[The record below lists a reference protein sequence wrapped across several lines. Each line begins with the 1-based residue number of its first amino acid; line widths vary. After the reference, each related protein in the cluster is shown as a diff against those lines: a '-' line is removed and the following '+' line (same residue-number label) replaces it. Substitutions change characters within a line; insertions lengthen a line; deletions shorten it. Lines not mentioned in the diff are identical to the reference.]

1 MLDTMLLNKEQQ
13 QAVECADLES
23 TDSISNNN
31 QAPLLIIAGAG
42 TGKTNTLAH
51 KTAQLIL
58 NGKSPDRILL
68 MTFARRAASELS
80 SRANR
85 IVEQQLM
92 KKTGKGKAPTY
103 QSIKISWMGTFHS
116 IAARLLREHANAI
129 GLESDFTIMDRNDSA
144 DMIDVIR
151 HELDFTSTVK
161 RFPKKKTCLD
171 IYSRCV
177 NSKQPIEEILDAHF
191 PYCRQWDKELTRLF
205 AAYAKAKIEQLCLDY
220 DDLLLYCYH
229 MAQVPEIAKQVR
241 EQFDYILVDE
251 YQDTN
256 VLQAGILMGFF
267 PTGKG
272 LTVVGDD
279 AQSIYSFRA
288 ADVDNILNF
297 PQQFSPPARV
307 ISLKQN
313 YRSHQAIL
321 DVSNVLLSEGTE
333 GYKVELFSD
342 RKSGTRPKL
351 VSVEDETKQAEYIV
365 ETVLAAREQG
375 IELKKQAVLF
385 RSSYHSDRL
394 ELELT
399 RRNIPFVKHGGLK
412 FLEAAHVKDLLS
424 ILRWADNPKH
434 KISAFRVLKLLP
446 SVGPKIA
453 EKVINSLTAKHY
465 TFSELL
471 DYPMP
476 QVANEL
482 FQALVKVLSAIHTN
496 SIVWSEQV
504 NAVVNIYKELLE
516 INYDDHFV
524 RFGDIEQLAQ
534 ISQQFPSRQRF
545 LTELTLDPPQSSGDL
560 AGPPLIDDDF
570 LILSTVHSAKGQ
582 EWTNVFVLNVADG
595 NFPNEYAAGNK
606 RSLEEERRLL
616 NVAITRAKDE
626 LHLMQPLKY
635 WVPEQQRH
643 GDRHVYGAKS
653 RFLTEQ
659 VLKLLDSTHF
669 PRIQL
674 NQQEKDSAKLAIT
687 DIKKTVLGIWDV

>member
-13 QAVECADLES
+13 QAVEFCVGSDAQNKS
-23 TDSISNNN
+23 
-31 QAPLLIIAGAG
+31 PLLIIAGAG

-58 NGKSPDRILL
+58 NGASPERILL
-68 MTFARRAASELS
+68 MTFARRAAGELS

-85 IVEQQLM
+85 IVEQQLVKQ
-92 KKTGKGKAPTY
+92 KKHY
-103 QSIKISWMGTFHS
+103 QAVKISWMGTFHS
-116 IAARLLREHANAI
+116 VAARLLREHATAI
-129 GLESDFTIMDRNDSA
+129 GLENDFTIMDRNDSA

-151 HELDFTSTVK
+151 HELNFTTTEK

-177 NSKQPIEEILDAHF
+177 NSKLAIGEILNAHF
-191 PYCRQWDKELTRLF
+191 PHCREWDKELTTLF
-205 AAYAKAKIEQLCLDY
+205 AAYAKAKMEQVCLDY

-267 PTGKG
+267 PSGEG

-279 AQSIYSFRA
+279 AQSIYSFRS
-288 ADVDNILNF
+288 ADIDNILTF
-297 PQQFSPPARV
+297 PEQFNPPAKV
-307 ISLKQN
+307 ISLTQN
-313 YRSHQAIL
+313 YRSHQDIL
-321 DVSNVLLSEGTE
+321 DLSNALLSEGTE
-333 GYKVELFSD
+333 GYKVALFSD
-342 RKSGTRPKL
+342 KKTGTKPKL
-351 VSVEDETKQAEYIV
+351 VSVEDDSKQAQYIV
-365 ETVLAAREQG
+365 EQVLAARERG

-399 RRNIPFVKHGGLK
+399 RRNIPYVKHGGLK

-424 ILRWADNPKH
+424 IMRWADNPKH
-434 KISAFRVLKLLP
+434 KISAFRLLKLLP
-446 SVGPKIA
+446 GIGPKIA
-453 EKVINSLTAKHY
+453 EKVINFLAVKQY
-465 TFSELL
+465 DLAML
-471 DYPMP
+471 IDYPMP
-476 QVANEL
+476 QAAKES
-482 FQALVKVLSAIHTN
+482 FQALIKVISAIHKNEIAWT
-496 SIVWSEQV
+496 EQV
-504 NAVVNIYKELLE
+504 SEAVKVYKELLE

-534 ISQQFPSRQRF
+534 ISQQFPSRERF
-545 LTELTLDPPQSSGDL
+545 LTELTLDPPQSTGDL

-582 EWTNVFVLNVADG
+582 EWNNVYVLNVADG

-626 LHLMQPLKY
+626 LHLMQPMKC
-635 WVPEQQRH
+635 WVPEQQRY

-653 RFLTEQ
+653 RFFTEGLLQ
-659 VLKLLDSTHF
+659 LLDATHF
-669 PRIQL
+669 PKREF
-674 NQQEKDSAKLAIT
+674 NEREKAIAKKAIT
-687 DIKKTVLGIWDV
+687 DIKKTVLGLWEA